1 MWLQTWLSIIDD
13 GISDRPRSIYRA
25 HLCSCPL
32 PQRWRVTSLCGT
44 NGGWV
49 DAHRQTLTHTDT
61 NRQTD
66 SPTHSTHAHA
76 QIHTHTHTHTRT
88 HAHIPHYSTLHCSAP
103 AVDFAKIATA
113 YTREMSALKEVLEE
127 NEWNDS
133 EAQITSYFQQEAV
146 YFRDL
151 SDQLGSIVSELE
163 EMQEVIQ
170 NLFQVYRVGCV
181 CVCVCV

>member
-1 MWLQTWLSIIDD
+1 
-13 GISDRPRSIYRA
+13 
-25 HLCSCPL
+25 
-32 PQRWRVTSLCGT
+32 
-44 NGGWV
+44 
-49 DAHRQTLTHTDT
+49 
-61 NRQTD
+61 
-66 SPTHSTHAHA
+66 
-76 QIHTHTHTHTRT
+76 
-88 HAHIPHYSTLHCSAP
+88 
-103 AVDFAKIATA
+103 
-113 YTREMSALKEVLEE
+113 MSALKEVLEE

-181 CVCVCV
+181 CVCVCVCDRQTHVCTHVHTHTHTSTPSHLHTHVHTHTHTFTHMCTHARTQIMVSHIGLLLSLRLQSYQDEIMNRFLLLLTIVTTVFIPAQFLTGLWGMNFDDVSHMAGSPILLSFPLP